1 MKITEYLK
9 EVRAELTHV
18 SFPTKRQ
25 TTLFTVFVIVL
36 SLGVALYLGL
46 FDYLFKIGIE
56 RVFGL

>member
-9 EVRAELTHV
+9 EVKGELTHV
-18 SFPTKRQ
+18 TFPTRKQ

-36 SLGVALYLGL
+36 SLGVSLYLGL

-56 RVFGL
+56 KLFNI